1 MIRMANQL
9 HYFSS
14 RKMVRRA
21 FYRPWTNQGKGIC
34 RMFNAISSSS
44 TLASWQPNF
53 PTFFASNS
61 MCVLLMQLMLSCS
74 LSLSLSLLFSHFL
87 CLASSVTRLGDFGKL
102 LATKFLAKEAEMIG
116 TFWAILKNL
125 TLMKK
130 LHLLHFGQLLEKI
143 GLLFTLTSGHTASE
157 QILSSCI
164 PHTHPSA
171 QGAIYIMYNLCTL
184 STLSP
189 CKLE

>member
-74 LSLSLSLLFSHFL
+74 LSLSLSLSLSPVLPLSLPCEQCDQIGRFWKIIGNKI
-87 CLASSVTRLGDFGKL
+87 SSKRSGNDWHLLGYFEKPNSYEKT
-102 LATKFLAKEAEMIG
+102 AFA
-116 TFWAILKNL
+116 TFWATFGKNWA
-125 TLMKK
+125 TFYSNIW
-130 LHLLHFGQLLEKI
+130 LHCFWANSFLLYP
-143 GLLFTLTSGHTASE
+143 
-157 QILSSCI
+157 
-164 PHTHPSA
+164 PHTPIRSRSNIHNVQSMYS
-171 QGAIYIMYNLCTL
+171 IYIISM
-184 STLSP
+184 
-189 CKLE
+189 

>member
-34 RMFNAISSSS
+34 RIFNAISSSS

-61 MCVLLMQLMLSCS
+61 MCVLLMPCEQCDQIGRFWKIIGNKISS
-74 LSLSLSLLFSHFL
+74 KRSGNDWHLLGYFEKPNSYEKTAF
-87 CLASSVTRLGDFGKL
+87 A
-102 LATKFLAKEAEMIG
+102 
-116 TFWAILKNL
+116 TFWATFGKNWA
-125 TLMKK
+125 TFYSNIW
-130 LHLLHFGQLLEKI
+130 LHCFWANSFLLYP
-143 GLLFTLTSGHTASE
+143 
-157 QILSSCI
+157 
-164 PHTHPSA
+164 PHTPIRSRSNIHNVQSMYS
-171 QGAIYIMYNLCTL
+171 IYIISM
-184 STLSP
+184 
-189 CKLE
+189 